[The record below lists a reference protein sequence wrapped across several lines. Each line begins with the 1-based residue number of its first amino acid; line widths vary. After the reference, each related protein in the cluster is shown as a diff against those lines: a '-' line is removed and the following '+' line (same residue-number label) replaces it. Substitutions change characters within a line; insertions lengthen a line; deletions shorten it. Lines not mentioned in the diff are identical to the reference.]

1 MNVSLKKDLDG
12 AKHLK
17 VGCTDRKTARYRKG
31 FEITFEGCLKV
42 CNEIEHL
49 SEYIAAYF

>member
-17 VGCTDRKTARYRKG
+17 VGCTDRKIARYRKG
-31 FEITFEGCLKV
+31 FEITFEGYLKV
-42 CNEIEHL
+42 CNKI
-49 SEYIAAYF
+49 